1 MDLSIYRKPTYAD
14 ITIQFTSNHPQD
26 HKLAAFTYYINRMS
40 ALPITEQAGVQEW
53 NKILTIA
60 QNNGFPTHTIHNLKK
75 KLISKQKKSP
85 VLKEEQ
91 QTKQKEDKKWIT
103 FRYHSP
109 LVRKVT
115 NLLKKTNINPLNA
128 ELNPI
133 CHLLALLGAHHIL
146 HVSRIRVNI
155 AFRATNTVYQQ
166 LSQKSDN
173 TNPSGIY
180 EIKCKTCNRAYIGQS
195 GRPIAVRHKEHARYI
210 RTNNPA
216 SAYAIHILNNR
227 HENGA
232 TNDTLKLLQPCSK
245 GMKMNCWESL
255 YIHIYRQHN
264 RLIIEQLANDVNPL
278 YEQAYLSRAIQ
289 NTL

>member
-1 MDLSIYRKPTYAD
+1 ME
-14 ITIQFTSNHPQD
+14 QN
-26 HKLAAFTYYINRMS
+26 TYYS
-40 ALPITEQAGVQEW
+40 
-53 NKILTIA
+53 
-60 QNNGFPTHTIHNLKK
+60 
-75 KLISKQKKSP
+75 SKQWFSYTHNSQSE
-85 VLKEEQ
+85 KEINIQAEEESRPKRRTTNK
-91 QTKQKEDKKWIT
+91 TKKEDKKWIT